1 MIVSEFTYLLQH
13 PASVD
18 PGQTAELEKVIEAY
32 PYFQSARAL
41 HLKGLKAIESFKYNQ
56 ALKKTAAHTT
66 DRSIL
71 FDFITSEVFNQNE
84 IAGTITKQALNLKNI
99 PVNIEEVGAKAE
111 QEVKEEDLGSK
122 EEASAVLNPELF
134 KPKDGND
141 QNREKA
147 LRLGKPLEFSPD
159 EKHSFTEWLK
169 LSALQPVER
178 DTPEAAKSAE
188 TSAGSRKNWK
198 FALIDKFIDNN
209 PKIVPSK
216 EAAASVNLAKEQT
229 LEKSELM
236 TETLARV
243 YLEQRKY
250 KKAIQAYKILSLK
263 YPEKSGFFAD
273 QIRAIMNLQQNK

>member
-41 HLKGLKAIESFKYNQ
+41 HLKGLKTIESFKYNQ

-71 FDFITSEVFNQNE
+71 FDFITSDVFNQNE
-84 IAGTITKQALNLKNI
+84 IADTITEQTLNLKNI
-99 PVNIEEVGAKAE
+99 SVTIEEVAPQRD
-111 QEVKEEDLGSK
+111 QEVKEEDLGSAK
-122 EEASAVLNPELF
+122 EASAVLNPELF

-141 QNREKA
+141 QSREKA
-147 LRLGKPLEFSPD
+147 LQLGKPLEFSPD

-169 LSALQPVER
+169 LSSLQPIER
-178 DTPEAAKSAE
+178 NAPETPKNPEV
-188 TSAGSRKNWK
+188 AGTRKNWK
-198 FALIDKFIDNN
+198 FALIDKFIDTN

-216 EAAASVNLAKEQT
+216 ETGASVNLAKEQT

-273 QIRAIMNLQQNK
+273 QIRAIKNLQQNN